1 MSIDLDSIDFSFG
14 GRGSRKEIALFR
26 SLTFYVPEGSVAAAL
41 VGPSGAGK
49 STLLRLI
56 GGLLQP
62 QKGNI
67 RLIGQDA
74 QKCRERGDIGFVFQ
88 SPALLPWRTVEGNVR
103 LPLELRRKTPSDI
116 RVAEVIAE
124 VGLASRTHDY
134 PHELS
139 GGMQQRVA
147 LARALVAHPKLLL
160 LDEPF
165 SQLDEILR
173 FELLFKVQKYAAD
186 FQATV
191 VLVTHDISEAVIASD
206 TVYVL
211 TGTPISHVHSISV
224 DLPRPRAIESADS
237 PEFHK
242 LVSRL
247 RSHLEEASKG

>member
-1 MSIDLDSIDFSFG
+1 MSVDLNSIDFSFEGRG
-14 GRGSRKEIALFR
+14 GRKKIPLFR
-26 SLTFYVPEGSVAAAL
+26 SLTLRVPEGSVAAAL

-62 QKGNI
+62 QKGSVQC
-67 RLIGQDA
+67 LGQDA
-74 QKCRERGDIGFVFQ
+74 RKCREQGDIGFVFQ

-103 LPLELRRKTPSDI
+103 LPLELGGKTPSEN
-116 RVAEVIAE
+116 RVEGMIAK
-124 VGLASRTHDY
+124 VGLASRIHDY

-147 LARALVAHPKLLL
+147 LARALVARPKLLL

-211 TGTPISHVHSISV
+211 TGTPISHVDPISV
-224 DLPRPRAIESADS
+224 DLSRPRAIESADS
-237 PEFHK
+237 PAFHK

-247 RSHLEEASKG
+247 RSHLEEASKV